1 MRAVALVWPI
11 VWAWALSIG
20 MASAG
25 PASAG
30 ASRGGTAVTLPPEEA
45 QAGWELLSA
54 GDRSAAAGRTTEAL
68 QAWKRAFEKLFPTY
82 RDIAFRAPVTAE
94 YLRRHELRAMLSRDL
109 RQQEADGSL
118 AGQTKALVGFGFVA
132 PGLDLKQT
140 MLEMLR
146 DEVAG
151 FYDPETKKLYLIRE
165 PERRQQPRSWWEKLA
180 EKEKAFDP
188 AAEKVVLIHEMAHAL
203 VDQHYDLRAL
213 DRRAAGDDDMSL
225 AVTALI
231 EGDATLCM
239 IVAGRDRSVLSAP
252 PALFNFSLSLTRP
265 LMALSGSDSFR
276 KAPAIF
282 RESLIFPYIKGLSFC
297 LSLTSPT
304 GSWQPVNAAF
314 ANPPT
319 SSEQI
324 LHPDRYPGDT
334 PTRLWFADLR
344 PALGA
349 DWSPVFANVLGEL
362 QTRVLLAEKIPGADA
377 AIAAD
382 GWDGDYYRVYE
393 RAVTHDLLLAWAS
406 TWDSPAE
413 AEQFREAYARFLTAR
428 LAGPPTAGDGIAGIP
443 TGIWSRVWETET
455 HRTALLARG
464 ADVWALQGIPRER
477 FAQVAATVLTT
488 NRAPK
493 HLPPAGKR

>member
-1 MRAVALVWPI
+1 MP
-11 VWAWALSIG
+11 
-20 MASAG
+20 
-25 PASAG
+25 
-30 ASRGGTAVTLPPEEA
+30 
-45 QAGWELLSA
+45 
-54 GDRSAAAGRTTEAL
+54 
-68 QAWKRAFEKLFPTY
+68 
-82 RDIAFRAPVTAE
+82 
-94 YLRRHELRAMLSRDL
+94 
-109 RQQEADGSL
+109 
-118 AGQTKALVGFGFVA
+118 
-132 PGLDLKQT
+132 
-140 MLEMLR
+140 
-146 DEVAG
+146 
-151 FYDPETKKLYLIRE
+151 IRE
-165 PERRQQPRSWWEKLA
+165 PERRQPRSWWEKLA

-344 PALGA
+344 PALA
-349 DWSPVFANVLGEL
+349 DWSPVFANVLANCK
-362 QTRVLLAEKIPGADA
+362 RRCCWRKIPARTPRSPRMAG
-377 AIAAD
+377 
-382 GWDGDYYRVYE
+382 GDYYRARTRCYP
-393 RAVTHDLLLAWAS
+393 RLLLVGEHL
-406 TWDSPAE
+406 DSPPRQSSSAGVCP
-413 AEQFREAYARFLTAR
+413 FLTAR

-455 HRTALLARG
+455 HHTAAPGARRRRLG
-464 ADVWALQGIPRER
+464 AGSQER

-488 NRAPK
+488 NRA
-493 HLPPAGKR
+493 LSTS

>member
-1 MRAVALVWPI
+1 MMRAVVWIRPVLLAL
-11 VWAWALSIG
+11 AASIG
-20 MASAG
+20 AASAG
-25 PASAG
+25 QVSAG
-30 ASRGGTAVTLPPEEA
+30 ASRSAPVQLSPEEA

-54 GDRSAAAGRTTEAL
+54 GDRSAAEGRYPEAL
-68 QAWKRAFEKLFPTY
+68 HSWKRAFEKLFPTY
-82 RDIAFRAPVTAE
+82 RDMAFRAPVTAE

-109 RQQEADGSL
+109 RQQDADGSL
-118 AGQTKALVGFGFVA
+118 AEQTKALVCFGFVA
-132 PGLDLKQT
+132 PGLDLKRT
-140 MLEMLR
+140 MMDVLR

-165 PERRQQPRSWWEKLA
+165 RERRQQPRSWWEKL
-180 EKEKAFDP
+180 
-188 AAEKVVLIHEMAHAL
+188 AEKVVLIHEMAHAL
-203 VDQHYDLRAL
+203 VDQQFDLRAL

-282 RESLIFPYIKGLSFC
+282 RESLMFPYMKGLSFC
-297 LSLTSPT
+297 LSLTSPS

-314 ANPPT
+314 ENPPT

-349 DWSPVFANVLGEL
+349 GWSPVFANVLGEL

-377 AIAAD
+377 TLAAD
-382 GWDGDYYRVYE
+382 GWDGDYFRVYE
-393 RAVTHDLLLAWAS
+393 RGDTHELLLAWAS

-413 AEQFREAYARFLTAR
+413 AEQFREAYARFLTER
-428 LAGPPTAGDGIAGIP
+428 LGGPPTVGDGIAGIP
-443 TGIWSRVWETET
+443 TGAWSRVWETET